1 MTDIRVLVADD
12 HSVVREGL
20 RRVLSAPGFAVV
32 GEAATGEEAVRRAG
46 ELTPDVVV
54 LDISMPE
61 GSGLQIVERLRR
73 AAPAARVLMLSVHDG
88 TEYVLES
95 VRKGAHGYVRK
106 DTTPAELRDAIR
118 SVHAGNEYFSP
129 AVAGHLT
136 AALRDGR
143 PDSAATDPP
152 GTSRTSAPA
161 PTAALAELTGREREV
176 LALIAQGHSNKQA
189 AAALKISPRTVES
202 HRDSLMRKLGIRTVA
217 GLTRF
222 AMQTGLTDQP

>member
-1 MTDIRVLVADD
+1 MLVADD

-20 RRVLSAPGFAVV
+20 RRVLAAPGFVVV

-61 GSGLQIVERLRR
+61 GSGLHIVERLRQ
-73 AAPAARVLMLSVHDG
+73 AAPGVRVLMLSVHDA

-106 DTTPAELRDAIR
+106 DTTPAELREAIR

-136 AALRDGR
+136 AALRG
-143 PDSAATDPP
+143 AASGGAEPSPP
-152 GTSRTSAPA
+152 SSRGASTA
-161 PTAALAELTGREREV
+161 PTAALAELTAREREV

-222 AMQTGLTDQP
+222 AMQTGLADQP

>member
-1 MTDIRVLVADD
+1 MSDIRVLVADD

-20 RRVLSAPGFAVV
+20 RRVLSAPGFVVV

-61 GSGLQIVERLRR
+61 GSGLQIVERLRQ

-106 DTTPAELRDAIR
+106 DTTPAELREAIR
-118 SVHAGNEYFSP
+118 SVSAGNEYFSP

-136 AALRDGR
+136 AALRGDAPAAAEG
-143 PDSAATDPP
+143 SATPP
-152 GTSRTSAPA
+152 TGTTA
-161 PTAALAELTGREREV
+161 PTAALADLTGREREV

>member
-20 RRVLSAPGFAVV
+20 RRVLSAPGFTVV
-32 GEAATGEEAVRRAG
+32 GEAATGAEAVRQAA
-46 ELTPDVVV
+46 ESSPDVVV

-61 GSGLQIVERLRR
+61 GSGLQIVERLRA
-73 AAPAARVLMLSVHDG
+73 AAPAARILMLSVHDAN
-88 TEYVLES
+88 EYVLES

-106 DTTPAELRDAIR
+106 DTTPAELRTAIR
-118 SVHAGNEYFSP
+118 SVHQGQEYFSP
-129 AVAGHLT
+129 AVAAHLT
-136 AALRDGR
+136 AALRGAGK
-143 PDSAATDPP
+143 PTPAAPPTDDD
-152 GTSRTSAPA
+152 RTSGP
-161 PTAALAELTGREREV
+161 PTEALAVLTGREREV
-176 LALIAQGHSNKQA
+176 LTLIAQGHTNKQA

-222 AMQTGLTDQP
+222 AIQSGLAERP

>member
-20 RRVLSAPGFAVV
+20 RRVLSAPGFMVV
-32 GEAATGEEAVRRAG
+32 GEAATGEEAVRRAA

-61 GSGLQIVERLRR
+61 GSGLQIVERLRG
-73 AAPAARVLMLSVHDG
+73 AAPGTRVLMLSVHDG

-106 DTTPAELRDAIR
+106 DTTPAELREAIR

-136 AALRDGR
+136 AALRGDG
-143 PDSAATDPP
+143 PTSAEGD
-152 GTSRTSAPA
+152 TSRSTTAS

-222 AMQTGLTDQP
+222 AMETGLAD

>member
-1 MTDIRVLVADD
+1 MSDIRVLVADD

-20 RRVLSAPGFAVV
+20 RRVLSAPGFVVV
-32 GEAATGEEAVRRAG
+32 GEAATGEEAVRRAA

-61 GSGLQIVERLRR
+61 GSGLQIVERLRQ

-106 DTTPAELRDAIR
+106 DTTPAELREAIR
-118 SVHAGNEYFSP
+118 SVSAGNEYFSP

-136 AALRDGR
+136 AALRGDAPAAGE
-143 PDSAATDPP
+143 AATAST
-152 GTSRTSAPA
+152 GTTA
-161 PTAALAELTGREREV
+161 PTAALADLTGREREV